1 MTAAQVFLKII
12 FPMSLCLLPK
22 LWHWLNKQVMI
33 WRSRVLRERE
43 RRRIRNKSGIHVW
56 MCAKA

>member
-1 MTAAQVFLKII
+1 MTAAQISLKII

-33 WRSRVLRERE
+33 RRSRVLRETDTKSVYE
-43 RRRIRNKSGIHVW
+43 RKIK
-56 MCAKA
+56 K

>member
-1 MTAAQVFLKII
+1 MTAAQVFPIII

-43 RRRIRNKSGIHVW
+43 TERKSVHVR
-56 MCAKA
+56 KLERSVK